1 MDLSAGQAID
11 RAGVMM
17 GMPFPSGRMMEIAA
31 SGFSGMLP
39 PCENQRGWDA
49 LQFFRTSKFVAKT
62 VS

>member
-17 GMPFPSGRMMEIAA
+17 GMPVSQRPHDGNRRKRIFRNAA
-31 SGFSGMLP
+31 A
-39 PCENQRGWDA
+39 CENQRGWDA